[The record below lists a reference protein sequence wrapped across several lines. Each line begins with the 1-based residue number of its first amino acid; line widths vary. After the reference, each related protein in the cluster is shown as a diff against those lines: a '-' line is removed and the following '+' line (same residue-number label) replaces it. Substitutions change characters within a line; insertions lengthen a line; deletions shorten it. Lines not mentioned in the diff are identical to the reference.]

1 MSTTTYPVD
10 FTAVSAGLLLGRLVL
25 GLAMAA
31 HGSQKLFGWFG
42 GYGLAGTGG
51 AFEQLG
57 FRPGRAYAAAASAT
71 EILGGLLVALGLLGP
86 VGPALMLSVMV
97 VAAVAVHWKG
107 GFFAASNGIEVPFL
121 YGAGA
126 LALALALAGPG
137 RFSLDALFGL
147 EWLWAPRIAAAAL
160 AAGVVGGVVNLLTR
174 RPAERRV
181 AAAA

>member
-1 MSTTTYPVD
+1 M
-10 FTAVSAGLLLGRLVL
+10 LGRLVL

-42 GYGLAGTGG
+42 GHGLAGTGG

-57 FRPGRAYAAAASAT
+57 FRPGRAYAAAASGT

-121 YGAGA
+121 YAAGA
-126 LALALALAGPG
+126 VALALAGPG
-137 RFSLDALFGL
+137 RFSLDTLLGL

-160 AAGVVGGVVNLLTR
+160 AVGVAGGVVTLLTR